1 MRFPNRWTVGDWTF
15 YEVEDHGF
23 SQYEGRPLFAFG
35 DGSTVESGSRAGQPK
50 FGELYASL
58 DRAIIAAVGEKY
70 TGPRGAG
77 GTGVGTAADWFA
89 KMIGM
94 DELVAVD
101 YSSGQKAVIEVL
113 AATSEHKNSQAW
125 RRAQAVTAEL
135 EARGLVLA
143 AMNHG

>member
-15 YEVEDHGF
+15 YEIEDHGF
-23 SQYEGRPLFAFG
+23 SDHEGRPLFAFG

-50 FGELYASL
+50 FGEMYASL

-89 KMIGM
+89 RMIGM
-94 DELVAVD
+94 DSLVAVD
-101 YSSGQKAVIEVL
+101 YSSGQKALTEAYVETRQHDGPVYRRVRAINDEL
-113 AATSEHKNSQAW
+113 AK
-125 RRAQAVTAEL
+125 
-135 EARGLVLA
+135 RGLVLA
-143 AMNHG
+143 TMNHG

>member
-15 YEVEDHGF
+15 YEIEDHGF
-23 SQYEGRPLFAFG
+23 SDHEGRSLFAFG

-89 KMIGM
+89 RMIGM
-94 DELVAVD
+94 DALVAVD
-101 YSSGQKAVIEVL
+101 YRAGQKAVAEVL
-113 AATSEHKNSQAW
+113 AATSMATNGPHS
-125 RRAQAVTAEL
+125 RRASALTDEL
-135 EARGLVLA
+135 GKRGLVIA

>member
-23 SQYEGRPLFAFG
+23 TGEMEGRNLYAFG
-35 DGSTVESGSRAGQPK
+35 DGSTVQNGSRAGQPK
-50 FGELYASL
+50 FGELYTSL

-89 KMIGM
+89 RMIGM
-94 DELVAVD
+94 DSLVAVD
-101 YSSGQKAVIEVL
+101 YSKGQEAVREILHDTE
-113 AATSEHKNSQAW
+113 TETQRWK
-125 RRAQAVTAEL
+125 RARVMTDEL
-135 EARGLVLA
+135 GKRGLVIA